1 MSQVISISK
10 LKKSLLQFIQQFNSL
25 DIKNYG
31 NWSFSIQMSCWIVI
45 FLIVMI
51 VGGIMFVF
59 PQLNAVHAEHSK
71 RAGLLQEFREKTAK
85 LQQLKQ
91 YQVQLQQVKI
101 QFDQQLE
108 QLPKETELPRLLDD
122 ISFVAKQT
130 GLELVHIGLE
140 DEIKQAIL
148 IEQPI
153 RIEAVGDYHAFGAFS
168 SGIAALPRIVTVHDF
183 IVEVQTKT
191 KQQIDIPKIHYV
203 ITAKTYRY
211 AHAQDQT
218 KT

>member
-59 PQLNAVHAEHSK
+59 PQLNAVHAEQSK

-91 YQVQLQQVKI
+91 YQAQLQQVKI

-211 AHAQDQT
+211 AHGQDQT